1 MSCSMCMAPVE
12 GRGVCVCSGATTGTS
27 PLPPDAIPIPPS
39 QSAQAD
45 TVTSPTTPLLL
56 PRYHCTNLPTIN
68 LYPSN
73 SSLLGAHIQHLATRW
88 STFFFPRKD
97 EVRRLGLTPRG
108 GE

>member
-1 MSCSMCMAPVE
+1 MGMAPVE
-12 GRGVCVCSGATTGTS
+12 GRGFFVCSGATPGPP
-27 PLPPDAIPIPPS
+27 PLPPAPIPTPPS

-73 SSLLGAHIQHLATRW
+73 SSLLGAHIQHLFLQFKIHLSVSRFVLFNFLQDTC
-88 STFFFPRKD
+88 S
-97 EVRRLGLTPRG
+97 
-108 GE
+108 